1 MEIDMYRRNFLFRQY
16 PGGCFTANEPF
27 MAEVPRPGKYK
38 ITVTLKTDI
47 PLEKVSVYAG
57 SDNLAFMGSLPAGV
71 LKHTA
76 IVNVGSSIPD
86 GWDRICQDRVI
97 PVTVTA
103 EADCLSSLSVSEII
117 CPTIYIAGSTGEIS
131 HSEAQSPSH
140 MSDTSHFKWG
150 QMLTA
155 YTDHKIAVSDHSRS
169 GLTTESFRKEG
180 HYAAI
185 NEYSRPGD
193 FYFFQFD
200 PTGQSIE
207 DWTSGGNCRRQLARY
222 IIECRERL
230 AYPVLLT
237 PAVRYSREKGNDYI
251 GQLWKQCLEA
261 YREISQLTA
270 TPVIELHKLDVTSCD
285 AYVTAGLVAQEIA
298 RICETYTERGYR
310 FLAKR
315 IVTVQ

>member
-1 MEIDMYRRNFLFRQY
+1 MEIDMYRRNFLFHQY
-16 PGGCFTANEPF
+16 PGGCFTANKPF

-38 ITVTLKTDI
+38 ITVTLKTDT
-47 PLEKVSVYAG
+47 PLEKVSIYAG
-57 SDNLAFMGSLPAGV
+57 SDNLAFRGNLPTGV
-71 LKHTA
+71 FKHTT

-86 GWDRICQDRVI
+86 GCDRVCQDRVI

-103 EADCLSSLSVSEII
+103 EADCLSSLSVSEIS

-131 HSEAQSPSH
+131 QSEAPSPSH
-140 MSDTSHFKWG
+140 MSDIARFKWG

-180 HYAAI
+180 HYAVI

-193 FYFFQFD
+193 FYFFHFD
-200 PTGQSIE
+200 PTGQSIK

-237 PAVRYSREKGNDYI
+237 PAVGYCREKEDNYT
-251 GQLWKQCLEA
+251 GQLWMQCLEA
-261 YREISQLTA
+261 YREISKLTA
-270 TPVIELHKLDVTSCD
+270 TPVIELHKLNVTSCD
-285 AYVTAGLVAQEIA
+285 AYAIAGSVAQEIA
-298 RICETYTERGYR
+298 RTCGTYTERGYR
-310 FLAKR
+310 FLAKCIR
-315 IVTVQ
+315 IK